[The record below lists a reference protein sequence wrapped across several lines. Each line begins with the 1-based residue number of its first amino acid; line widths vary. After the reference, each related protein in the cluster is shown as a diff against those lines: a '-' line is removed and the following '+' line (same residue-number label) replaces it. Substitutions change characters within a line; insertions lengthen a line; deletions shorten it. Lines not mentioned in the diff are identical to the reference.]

1 MSLRTLPRR
10 TSALKRRRLI
20 ATTCIAAFIV
30 VAVMISV
37 VSFALAAGPSFF
49 DVYPTNPYYGAI
61 TDLAGRGIITG
72 FQNGNFGPNDPV
84 TRQQF
89 AKMIVLTGG
98 YPVSEVDVCPF
109 TDVAVS
115 GPGSLFPDNYVA
127 VCAERG
133 IAVGKTSTKFD
144 PYANITRYQ
153 VLSMVVRAALD
164 LRPSLLAIPPAGWES
179 SAGWDLDATHGANAA
194 RAEYNGLLVGLNLA
208 ALDPKGNMTRGEVAQ
223 VLHNLL
229 IALTP
234 PTTTTTAASTTT
246 TTIVTTTT
254 SSTTTSSTTTTTEP
268 AGYQNLFGSI
278 TSGPAV
284 AAWGSGR
291 IDIFA
296 RGTSGQLMHKVYDG
310 DLYGA
315 WNDLRGSLAADSS
328 PAAIGGVFHS
338 LDVLVRGADNALWHK
353 YTTGGGGWSRWELVD
368 DSMAITSGPAIAS
381 TSTGHLEVFARGTGG
396 ALFSKTCLN
405 GSWGAWSSLGGSV
418 KLGSDPAAISWGPQR
433 LDVFVRGTDDALYHR
448 AFTGLWW
455 SEWEKLGGKLTSSP
469 AVTSPAPGKL
479 EVFARGV
486 NNTIWQISY
495 DYYAGGWSTWK
506 DLGRAAVAS
515 APAAIASWGEG
526 RIDLFVR
533 GTTGA
538 VWHKWWNGTKWLP

>member
-10 TSALKRRRLI
+10 TSASKRQRLI
-20 ATTCIAAFIV
+20 ATTCAAAFIV
-30 VAVMISV
+30 VAVMVSV

-49 DVYPTNPYYGAI
+49 DVHPTDRYYNAI
-61 TDLAGRGIITG
+61 TDLAERGIVAG
-72 FQNGNFGPNDPV
+72 FPNGNFGPNDPV

-98 YPVSEVDVCPF
+98 FPVSEADICPF
-109 TDVAVS
+109 TDVVVS

-127 VCAERG
+127 VCAEQG
-133 IAVGKTSTKFD
+133 ITVGKTATKFD

-164 LRPSLLAIPPAGWES
+164 LKPSLLATPPAGWTS
-179 SAGWDLDATHGANAA
+179 SAGWDLDVTHGANAA
-194 RAEYNGLLVGLNLA
+194 RAEFNGLLAGLNLA
-208 ALDPKGNMTRGEVAQ
+208 ELNPNGNMTRGEVAQ

-234 PTTTTTAASTTT
+234 PTTTTTAATTT
-246 TTIVTTTT
+246 TTITTT

-296 RGTSGQLMHKVYDG
+296 RGTSGQLMHKIYDG
-310 DLYGA
+310 DVYGT
-315 WNDLRGSLAADSS
+315 WKDLLGSLAAESS
-328 PAAIGGVFHS
+328 PGAIGGALHS

-353 YTTGGGGWSRWELVD
+353 YTTGSGGWSRWELVD
-368 DSMAITSGPAIAS
+368 DTMAITSGPAVAS
-381 TSTGHLEVFARGTGG
+381 VSTGHLEVFARGTGG
-396 ALFSKTCLN
+396 ALFRKT
-405 GSWGAWSSLGGSV
+405 WDGAWGPWESLGGAV

-448 AFTGLWW
+448 AFTGLFW

-469 AVTSPAPGKL
+469 AVASPGPGKL
-479 EVFARGV
+479 EVFARGA

-495 DYYAGGWSTWK
+495 DYYAGGWSAWK

-515 APAAIASWGEG
+515 APAAIASFSEG
-526 RIDLFVR
+526 RVDLFAR